1 LPKGT
6 SPQMK
11 FPITREALK
20 RVDPQQVKKEKYEII
35 IESHIKSLVNGIC
48 QDIERIILYE
58 TAPFQ
63 NPKYND
69 PSKRKHD
76 ELMRDK
82 RYIWELS
89 NVRMNPNNLM
99 HVNMNDSILIPC
111 LVENLKETFIGCDI
125 IVDPLK
131 TYLIIDW
138 S

>member
-1 LPKGT
+1 
-6 SPQMK
+6 MK

-20 RVDPQQVKKEKYEII
+20 RVDPQQVKKEKYELLIQ
-35 IESHIKSLVNGIC
+35 SHIKSLVNGIC

-58 TAPFQ
+58 PVPYQ
-63 NPKYND
+63 NLKFND
-69 PSKRKHD
+69 PSKKKHD

-82 RYIWELS
+82 RYIWDLS
-89 NVRMNPNNLM
+89 NIRINTNNAM
-99 HVNMNDSILIPC
+99 FVNTNDSTLIPR